1 MPVWSPWA
9 RRLAFF
15 IARSTE
21 GDSNEEM
28 GEIGDGMDPEDRKL
42 TEDSM
47 DWRELYDDL
56 DMRVIGTLSKG
67 RDARLSLAAVSV
79 SGDHLYA
86 FVRENALGNLEDCTR
101 IDDA

>member
-1 MPVWSPWA
+1 
-9 RRLAFF
+9 
-15 IARSTE
+15 
-21 GDSNEEM
+21 M
-28 GEIGDGMDPEDRKL
+28 GEIGDEMDLEDRKL

-67 RDARLSLAAVSV
+67 RDARLSLAIVSV
-79 SGDHLYA
+79 SGDQLYA

>member
-1 MPVWSPWA
+1 M
-9 RRLAFF
+9 
-15 IARSTE
+15 RSTE

-28 GEIGDGMDPEDRKL
+28 GEIGDEMDPGDRKL

-67 RDARLSLAAVSV
+67 RDARLSLAIVSV
-79 SGDHLYA
+79 SGDQLYA